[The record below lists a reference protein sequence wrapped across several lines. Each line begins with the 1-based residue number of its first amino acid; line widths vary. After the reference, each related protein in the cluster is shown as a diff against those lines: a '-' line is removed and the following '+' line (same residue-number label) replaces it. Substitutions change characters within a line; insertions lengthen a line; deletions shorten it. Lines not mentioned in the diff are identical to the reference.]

1 MTDGMCLQLQPPQR
15 QEPRDQDP
23 LTLHQA
29 RAHFTRWLEEH
40 PGITAQIGEEMGLTV
55 YLAGVGYGIEL
66 AMQQMA
72 STPSARIPVSQD
84 FGGIEEG

>member
-1 MTDGMCLQLQPPQR
+1 MTDGLSLQPSPIQ
-15 QEPRDQDP
+15 QQAQHEEP

-29 RAHFTRWLEEH
+29 RAHFTCWLEEH
-40 PGITAQIGEEMGLTV
+40 PGITAHIGEEIGLTV

-66 AMQQMA
+66 AMEQMRL
-72 STPSARIPVSQD
+72 TPSARIPVSQD